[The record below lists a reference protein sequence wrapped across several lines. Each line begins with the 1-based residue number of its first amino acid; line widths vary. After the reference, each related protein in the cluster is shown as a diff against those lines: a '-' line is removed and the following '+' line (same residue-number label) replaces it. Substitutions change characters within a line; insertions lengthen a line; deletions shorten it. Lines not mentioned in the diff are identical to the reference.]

1 MIYKAS
7 KSQKESGRKA
17 NKDAHSMFCPGL
29 SGLQTLY
36 ITLQRLHNSV
46 QQSGECWPNYQTSN
60 MVI

>member
-1 MIYKAS
+1 
-7 KSQKESGRKA
+7 
-17 NKDAHSMFCPGL
+17 MFCPGL